1 MKIQCT
7 QVKKSIKSLVR
18 RRKRNHIR
26 AGEHTA
32 CRDIEEPKF
41 ECKFIDSLCNNQT
54 RFVEDKYALS
64 TESWYWPDLSCQSA
78 TTMIGACPDG
88 TFLVRRSETSGF
100 AFSFTYKVGGIVGN
114 ARVYCKNG
122 LFSLCYDDSIQPKEP
137 TLKLLVERL
146 LTTKEHEQL
155 IMIYRRTGDCTK
167 AIPLKLVKPLQRDIS
182 LMEHCRKVIMRSLDN
197 PEDIWQFHL
206 PMNLKVFLLELRS
219 VE

>member
-18 RRKRNHIR
+18 RRKRNNIRVAEHI
-26 AGEHTA
+26 A
-32 CRDIEEPKF
+32 CRDIEEPKS
-41 ECKFIDSLCNNQT
+41 ECKLFQT
-54 RFVEDKYALS
+54 RFVEDKYVLS

-78 TTMIGACPDG
+78 TTMIGVCPNG
-88 TFLVRRSETSGF
+88 TFLVRRSESSGF

-122 LFSLCYDDSIQPKEP
+122 LFSLCCDESIQPREP

-146 LTTKEHEQL
+146 LSTKEHEQL
-155 IMIYRRTGDCTK
+155 IMIYRKTGDCTK
-167 AIPLKLVKPLQRDIS
+167 AIPLKLEKPLQRDIS
-182 LMEHCRKVIMRSLDN
+182 LMGHCRKVIMRSLDN
-197 PEDIWQFHL
+197 PEDVLQFHL
-206 PMNLKVFLLELRS
+206 PRNLKEFLLELRN